1 MNGTGTFTTDGD
13 ARSIEAVVT
22 DLRRL
27 AGCLPGF
34 DSVLSGDDS
43 EIAVRVKVGVGPIKG
58 SMDARITVVERLAN
72 GIRYKGRA
80 GGLGSAVDVLASFDW
95 SASGAQTVVTWSGD
109 AQSSGKLAALAKGL
123 VESIARKNIEAL
135 ITNVQA
141 ALGGAAAM

>member
-1 MNGTGTFTTDGD
+1 MKGAGTFTVDGA
-13 ARSIEAVVT
+13 ARSIEAMVT
-22 DLRRL
+22 DLEQL
-27 AGCLPGF
+27 SACLPGF
-34 DSVLSGDDS
+34 DSVLSGDDN

-72 GIRYKGRA
+72 GVRYKGKA

-95 SASGAQTVVTWSGD
+95 QASGDQTVVTWSGE

-135 ITNVQA
+135 IVNVQA
-141 ALGGAAAM
+141 ALNKPATA